1 MWAFFQG
8 IWAQS
13 ILDIHANANQAYRAG
28 ASYFR
33 LVWLWWCLISKIFNA
48 ERWCELP
55 ERLDLI
61 SFWKIAI
68 VHTPF
73 RHVSPAPILCA
84 ALMLGCHMENWQ
96 LTCRHFERWGL
107 KKIGRRP
114 RHTWDIQSYNE
125 MPVEAMPSA
134 HTQVKFEHRYF
145 FPQKLVAKAVL
156 VMLLVKALTYLHVCI
171 VMCSLPMW
179 LVLL

>member
-13 ILDIHANANQAYRAG
+13 ILDIYANANQTYRAG

-33 LVWLWWCLISKIFNA
+33 LVWLWWCLISKISM
-48 ERWCELP
+48 RKSWCELP

-68 VHTPF
+68 MHTPF

-84 ALMLGCHMENWQ
+84 ALMLGCHMENWHR
-96 LTCRHFERWGL
+96 LVVTL
-107 KKIGRRP
+107 
-114 RHTWDIQSYNE
+114 S
-125 MPVEAMPSA
+125 VEAW
-134 HTQVKFEHRYF
+134 K
-145 FPQKLVAKAVL
+145 KLVEGL
-156 VMLLVKALTYLHVCI
+156 VILETSRATTKCLWRLCHQHTRKLNSSTSIFSFKNWCG
-171 VMCSLPMW
+171 
-179 LVLL
+179 